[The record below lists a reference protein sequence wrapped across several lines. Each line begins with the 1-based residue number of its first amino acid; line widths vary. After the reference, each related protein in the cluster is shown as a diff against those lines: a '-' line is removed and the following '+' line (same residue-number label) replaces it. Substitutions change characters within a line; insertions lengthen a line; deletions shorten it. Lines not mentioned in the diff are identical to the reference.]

1 MDEALIRYKNVYINQ
16 QELGVLEDVN
26 LELNKGEFVY
36 LIGKV
41 GSGKTSLLKTIYG
54 ELDIQS
60 GEAEVLGY
68 NMTNI
73 KRKHI
78 PELRRRLGIVFQD
91 FQLLTDRTVHAN
103 LSFVL
108 RATGWTNKATIKARI
123 EEVLDQVGMTGK
135 GYKMPNELSGGE
147 QQRIVIARA
156 ILNRPDIILADEPT
170 GNLDTETGR
179 KIVELLK
186 SICATGSAIMMT
198 THNLHLLSEYPG
210 VVYRFEN
217 HHIKEVT
224 HEYSRMERSQNE
236 TERKMKVLKFG
247 GTSVGS
253 AQRMKEVAKLI
264 TDGEQKIVVLSAMSG
279 TTNTLVEISDYL
291 YKKNPEGA
299 NEIINRLEAKYKQH
313 VNELYS
319 TDEYK
324 QKTQEFIKAQFD
336 YIRSYTKDIFTLFEE
351 KVILAQGELIS
362 TNMVTN
368 YLQEQGVNAI
378 LLPALEFMRT
388 DKNSEPDPVYIKEKL
403 AAQLEIHPDAEIYI
417 TQGFICRNAYG
428 EIDNLQRGGSDYT
441 ASLIGAAVNASEI
454 QIWTDIDGMHDNDPR
469 IVDKTSPVRH
479 LHFEEAA
486 ELAYFGA
493 KILHPTCVQ
502 PAKYANIPVRLL
514 NTMEPTAPGTLIS
527 NDTEK
532 GKIKAVAA
540 KDNITAIKIK
550 SSRMLLA
557 HGFLR
562 KVFEIFESY
571 QTSIDMICT
580 SEVGVSVSIDNTKH
594 LNEILDDLKKY
605 GTVTVDQDMCII
617 CVVGD
622 LEWENVGFEAK
633 ALDAMRDIPV
643 RMISFGGSNYNISFL
658 IREEDKKK
666 ALQSLSDH
674 LFNNK

>member
-1 MDEALIRYKNVYINQ
+1 
-16 QELGVLEDVN
+16 
-26 LELNKGEFVY
+26 
-36 LIGKV
+36 
-41 GSGKTSLLKTIYG
+41 
-54 ELDIQS
+54 
-60 GEAEVLGY
+60 
-68 NMTNI
+68 
-73 KRKHI
+73 
-78 PELRRRLGIVFQD
+78 
-91 FQLLTDRTVHAN
+91 
-103 LSFVL
+103 
-108 RATGWTNKATIKARI
+108 
-123 EEVLDQVGMTGK
+123 
-135 GYKMPNELSGGE
+135 
-147 QQRIVIARA
+147 
-156 ILNRPDIILADEPT
+156 
-170 GNLDTETGR
+170 
-179 KIVELLK
+179 
-186 SICATGSAIMMT
+186 
-198 THNLHLLSEYPG
+198 
-210 VVYRFEN
+210 
-217 HHIKEVT
+217 
-224 HEYSRMERSQNE
+224 
-236 TERKMKVLKFG
+236 MKVLKFG

-253 AQRMKEVAKLI
+253 AQRMKDVAKLI

-299 NEIINRLEAKYKQH
+299 NEVINKLEAKYKQH
-313 VNELYS
+313 IDELFS
-319 TDEYK
+319 TEEYK
-324 QKTQEFIKAQFD
+324 QKTLEFVKSVFD
-336 YIRSYTKDIFTLFEE
+336 YIRSFTKDIFTLFEE
-351 KVILAQGELIS
+351 KVILAQGEIIS

-368 YLQEQGVNAI
+368 YLCEQGAKAVLI
-378 LLPALEFMRT
+378 PALEFMRT
-388 DKNSEPDPVYIKEKL
+388 DKNSEPDLNYIREKL
-403 AAQLEIHPDAEIYI
+403 ALQLEANPGQEIYI

-469 IVDKTSPVRH
+469 VVDKTSPVRQ

-514 NTMEPTAPGTLIS
+514 NTMEPSAPGTLIS
-527 NDTEK
+527 NETEK

-571 QTSIDMICT
+571 QTPIDMVCT
-580 SEVGVSVSIDNTKH
+580 SEVGVSMSIDNTKH
-594 LNEILDDLKKY
+594 LNEIVNDLKKY
-605 GTVTVDQDMCII
+605 GTVTVDHDMCIV

-622 LEWENVGFEAK
+622 LEWENIGFEAK
-633 ALDAMRDIPV
+633 AIQAMRNIPV

-658 IREEDKKK
+658 IRESDKKT
-666 ALQSLSDH
+666 ALQSLSDV